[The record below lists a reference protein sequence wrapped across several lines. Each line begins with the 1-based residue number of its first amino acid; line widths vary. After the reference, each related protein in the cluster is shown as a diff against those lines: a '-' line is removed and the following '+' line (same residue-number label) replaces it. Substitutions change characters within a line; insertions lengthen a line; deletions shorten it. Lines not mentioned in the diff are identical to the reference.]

1 MADTKVF
8 ALDEGKNAYETLTR
22 EQITAAIM
30 QAVNEGTIGDLDAGF
45 ITKVQEINQKGLLR
59 FWVGSMAEF
68 NALETKDADTLY
80 LFSDDPTVDDIEEAI
95 TAVENDLE
103 GYKDLN
109 DLQVAYCK
117 GQISSLSTRVTAL
130 EQGSRVTLYP
140 NLAIEWG
147 AAEVSVEAPEG
158 FDLLSDHWTAV
169 IRMTAEETTGG
180 TTSDGTIFIHEEIDF
195 NAAQS
200 GYDQP
205 MIYAFVG
212 GSESVNQEMRMPV
225 RLYFTSHSIGF
236 RAMGVGESGGWD
248 VTITSITFTKED

>member
-1 MADTKVF
+1 MAETKVF

-22 EQITAAIM
+22 EQITSAIM

-45 ITKVQEINQKGLLR
+45 ITKIQEMNKQGLLR
-59 FWVGSMAEF
+59 FWIGTMAEF
-68 NALETKDADTLY
+68 NALEEKDADTLY

-95 TAVENDLE
+95 AAVENDLE
-103 GYKDLN
+103 GYKEIN

-117 GQISSLSTRVTAL
+117 GQISNLNTRVTAL
-130 EQGSRVTLYP
+130 EKGSRVTVYP

-158 FDLLSDHWTAV
+158 LDLLSDHWTAV
-169 IRMTAEETTGG
+169 IRMSAEETTGG
-180 TTSDGTIFIHEEIDF
+180 TASDGVISIHEEIDY

-205 MIYAFVG
+205 MFYAFVG
-212 GSESVNQEMRMPV
+212 GSASVSQEMRMPI

-236 RAMGVGESGGWD
+236 RALGVGQSGGWD
-248 VTITSITFTKED
+248 VTITSITFTKEE